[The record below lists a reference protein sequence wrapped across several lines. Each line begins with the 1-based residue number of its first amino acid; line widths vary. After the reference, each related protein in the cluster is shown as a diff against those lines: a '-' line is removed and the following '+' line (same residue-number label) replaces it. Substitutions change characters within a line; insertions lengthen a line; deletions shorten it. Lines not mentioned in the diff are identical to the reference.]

1 MESLKNFVFA
11 LFFGSTAAFAAP
23 PLIAIDV
30 GHGGVDGGA
39 TSARGRP
46 EFAFNREFAGVL
58 AGVMRERGLGVREVN
73 FAGDIGSLTARPVQA
88 AGSDFFIA
96 IHHDSI
102 GEAWLKPW
110 VWEGVEQTYTE
121 VKRGYG
127 IFVSAQN
134 PDPESSLL
142 CATSIGAI
150 LRRAGF
156 EPSTWH
162 ARKHLAADAENGV
175 WYYDNLVVLYKT
187 TLPAV
192 LFEAGVI
199 KHRDEELELGDP
211 VRQARMADAV
221 TTGIAACLF
230 ATGKSVRE

>member
-1 MESLKNFVFA
+1 MATPQNFIFA
-11 LFFGSTAAFAAP
+11 LFLASSAAMAMP

-39 TSARGRP
+39 TSARGRS
-46 EFAFNREFAGVL
+46 EFSFNREFSGVL

-73 FAGDIGSLTARPVQA
+73 FAGDIASLAARPAQA

-102 GEAWLKPW
+102 SEAWLKPW
-110 VWEGVEQTYTE
+110 IWEGVERTYTD

-127 IFVSAQN
+127 LFVSAQN
-134 PDPESSLL
+134 PDLEASLR
-142 CATSIGAI
+142 CASSIGAM

-162 ARKHLAADAENGV
+162 GRVHVPADAENGV

-199 KHRDEELELGDP
+199 KHRDEELELADSA
-211 VRQARMADAV
+211 RQARMAEAV
-221 TTGIAACLF
+221 TTGIAACMF
-230 ATGKSVRE
+230 VTGKSVQE